1 MTFLLDTNVLL
12 HFLRGKRA
20 FFQQNF
26 LIDDPANSIVVSAV
40 SIGEIRSIA
49 RRNKWGKKRL
59 DELTYLVK
67 KLIVID
73 VNLDPIL
80 HGYADIDAYS
90 QGKLEAYP
98 LSLSARNMGK
108 NDLWIAAT
116 ASVLEAQLLTTDR
129 DFDHLEPLF
138 LQIPKI
144 NLQDL
149 SIF

>member
-73 VNLDPIL
+73 VNLEPIL
-80 HGYADIDAYS
+80 HRYADIDAYS
-90 QGKLEAYP
+90 QGK
-98 LSLSARNMGK
+98 
-108 NDLWIAAT
+108 T
-116 ASVLEAQLLTTDR
+116 
-129 DFDHLEPLF
+129 
-138 LQIPKI
+138 
-144 NLQDL
+144 
-149 SIF
+149 